1 MGGQKKKSSPG
12 DCSIKFVFDDQDFAM
27 LPRRES

>member
-1 MGGQKKKSSPG
+1 MGGKRKRAVRG